1 LKQPNANKNR
11 KSLENK
17 MATVFEKEITSLQVE
32 FRKILVEDLVSAF
45 ESRIYVLNKAQSKFE
60 FLNVIEEEEEIETQ

>member
-1 LKQPNANKNR
+1 MKQPNANKNR

-17 MATVFEKEITSLQVE
+17 MATVFEKEIQPLQVE

-45 ESRIYVLNKAQSKFE
+45 ESRIYVLSKAQSNSE
-60 FLNVIEEEEEIETQ
+60 FLKVIEEEDEIETQ